1 MAKGLFRFGL
11 FELDRTRGEL
21 RREGRRV
28 PIQDQ
33 PLRLLELLVERAGGT
48 VGRDEIRN
56 ALWPETVH
64 VDFEAGLN
72 AAVRRLREALD
83 DSATNPR
90 YVATVP
96 RRGYRFIAPVETS
109 IASSRKR
116 WPWLLAASVLVV
128 GVLAL
133 AVRIFVAPAGP
144 IRVAVLPF
152 ENLSQDPSQ
161 DFLADG
167 LTEELITELATKSS
181 EQLAVIARTSVL
193 PYKGRSKTAREVG
206 AELDVDFLLEG
217 SVRSDGKKLRI
228 AARLV
233 RGSDEASVWS
243 ADFERELDRLIATQR
258 EIASEVARAMAV
270 RLVPEERKPPD
281 AQAYELFLRGRFF
294 LNQRSQDGFS
304 AALSSFE
311 AAVARDPSFAAG
323 YVGLAETHALLGN
336 YDFLEPADAYS
347 AAIQPITRALELDP
361 DLADAHLVL
370 AYLKDAYQWDWE
382 AAEREYRRA
391 VESNPNLA
399 RAHHWLGGFLS
410 SRGRHD
416 EAIASTRRAL
426 ELDPLSLIVHTELA
440 WQLFFA
446 RRYEDAIEQCR
457 RTIELDRDFLP
468 AVDSLKWILIVAG
481 RQEEA
486 GEAFI
491 RVMELEGESAE
502 SLAQARVALQ
512 EEGIGALLRRSVE
525 ATRAR
530 PAYDVAIDYA
540 TLGEVD
546 RALEWLERAY
556 AKGETDLADIRVD
569 PRLDPLRQRAAFEE
583 IAKRVESPR
592 PFAIEPKSSGGSHR
606 PAPSVPSESER
617 RE

>member
-1 MAKGLFRFGL
+1 MARGLFRFGL
-11 FELDRTRGEL
+11 FELDRTHGEL
-21 RREGRRV
+21 RREGRRM

-33 PLRLLELLVERAGGT
+33 PLRLLELLVERAGRT
-48 VGRDEIRN
+48 VNRDEIRR

-109 IASSRKR
+109 NASSGKR

-128 GVLAL
+128 GLAALTVRVLL
-133 AVRIFVAPAGP
+133 APERP

-217 SVRSDGKKLRI
+217 SVRSDGRKLRI

-243 ADFERELDRLIATQR
+243 ADFERELDQLIATQK

-281 AQAYELFLRGRFF
+281 TQAYELFLRGRFF
-294 LNQRSQDGFS
+294 LNRRSQDGFS
-304 AALSSFE
+304 SALASFE
-311 AAVARDPSFAAG
+311 AAVARDPSFAAA
-323 YVGLAETHALLGN
+323 YAGLAETYALLGN
-336 YDFLEPADAYS
+336 YDFLEPAEAYS
-347 AAIQPITRALELDP
+347 LAIQPITRALELEP
-361 DLADAHLVL
+361 DFADAHLVL

-391 VESNPNLA
+391 IEVNPNLA

-410 SRGRHD
+410 SRGRHE
-416 EAIASTRRAL
+416 EAIASTRKAL
-426 ELDPLSLIVHTELA
+426 DLDPLSLIVRSELA

-446 RRYEDAIEQCR
+446 RRYEEAIEQSR

-468 AVDSLKWILIVAG
+468 AVDSLKWILIAAG
-481 RQEEA
+481 RHEEA

-491 RVMELEGESAE
+491 RVMELEGDSAE
-502 SLAQARVALQ
+502 SLAQARVTLQ
-512 EEGIGALLRRSVE
+512 EEGIGGLLRGSVE
-525 ATRAR
+525 TSRAR

-540 TLGEVD
+540 ALGEVD
-546 RALEWLERAY
+546 RALEWLERACD
-556 AKGETDLADIRVD
+556 KGETDLADIRVD
-569 PRLDPLRQRAAFEE
+569 PRLDPLRHHSVFEE
-583 IAKRVESPR
+583 IAKRVDAPR
-592 PFAIEPKSSGGSHR
+592 PVAIEPRSSGGSHR
-606 PAPSVPSESER
+606 PALSAPSESER
-617 RE
+617 QE